1 MSRDSFW
8 TNDKLLPSQTH
19 RDFTSSE
26 ISSTHPDYSL
36 PMTPACLAWEEG
48 IFHPLELPPDQ
59 RQDLTSNSRIL
70 IAATVSFQGC
80 QRTAFR
86 GFYDEALA
94 SHQKSGEPDAPYR
107 SFYTVMPR
115 YENLTKDQFR
125 FYLSWREGIRR
136 GEYVRVDF
144 GYLYLYIYEQIN
156 LTGWIQPQQ
165 VLANLL
171 TVWKAYRKDFPMM
184 DRQMAD
190 WILDLCILWKMALP
204 LGEIL
209 DIFCDSE
216 LRVLPLSGICALVDG
231 LLGGKVPMTDAH
243 EDFLI
248 KRFCTY
254 RYRHSRYYKENG
266 EFACRMEEARMRL
279 FPKLLESGVLFPT
292 ISSSPMKIT
301 RPAFS
306 GAVVSAEKRRIIELD
321 CYPNWG
327 EEIFVSILGD
337 CMKAIDN
344 ATRGV
349 CGIRSRLSGI
359 HLSEPIASLIAHLAA
374 DEKPVKIEQKVFIP
388 KPPVQV
394 DLEKARLMETIAW
407 ETTRLLTAYQD
418 TENEDD
424 IPSQP
429 PPEPIAPQESD
440 GWVCLLTE
448 TERICLYALAKQDT
462 QTAGNEAR
470 KQNLFLVS
478 VVDTINEK
486 ALSFYGEP
494 ICDLNSVF
502 EEYADEILA
511 TLTSERNLS

>member
-1 MSRDSFW
+1 
-8 TNDKLLPSQTH
+8 
-19 RDFTSSE
+19 
-26 ISSTHPDYSL
+26 
-36 PMTPACLAWEEG
+36 
-48 IFHPLELPPDQ
+48 
-59 RQDLTSNSRIL
+59 
-70 IAATVSFQGC
+70 
-80 QRTAFR
+80 
-86 GFYDEALA
+86 
-94 SHQKSGEPDAPYR
+94 
-107 SFYTVMPR
+107 
-115 YENLTKDQFR
+115 
-125 FYLSWREGIRR
+125 
-136 GEYVRVDF
+136 
-144 GYLYLYIYEQIN
+144 
-156 LTGWIQPQQ
+156 
-165 VLANLL
+165 
-171 TVWKAYRKDFPMM
+171 
-184 DRQMAD
+184 
-190 WILDLCILWKMALP
+190 
-204 LGEIL
+204 
-209 DIFCDSE
+209 
-216 LRVLPLSGICALVDG
+216 
-231 LLGGKVPMTDAH
+231 
-243 EDFLI
+243 
-248 KRFCTY
+248 
-254 RYRHSRYYKENG
+254 
-266 EFACRMEEARMRL
+266 
-279 FPKLLESGVLFPT
+279 
-292 ISSSPMKIT
+292 
-301 RPAFS
+301 
-306 GAVVSAEKRRIIELD
+306 
-321 CYPNWG
+321 
-327 EEIFVSILGD
+327 
-337 CMKAIDN
+337 
-344 ATRGV
+344 V
-349 CGIRSRLSGI
+349 CGIRSRLSDI